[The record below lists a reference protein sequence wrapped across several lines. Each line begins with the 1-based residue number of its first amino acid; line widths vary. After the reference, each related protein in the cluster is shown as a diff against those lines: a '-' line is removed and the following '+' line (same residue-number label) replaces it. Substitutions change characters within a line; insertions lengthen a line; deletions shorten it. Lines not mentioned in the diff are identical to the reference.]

1 MKENRYTLML
11 QSAREFVERHKYNSA
26 LNMLRQIA
34 VKSGLADISDEL
46 NRIGSTYEY
55 LLQYF
60 LTGAED
66 SGRREMLAAISENL
80 LSTID
85 AIDYELRKTDEYSL
99 YAAESRTAGSDR
111 AFRNISDELLSA
123 ISTHELTDSISE
135 EKPILLE
142 KAEKLQKDLFTYI
155 WVNLRLN
162 SDDKKAVESLLR
174 DDLFPEHV
182 KLHIVSALM
191 LSLMQYF
198 DCSKMV
204 ILLDV
209 FLTSRSMA
217 MRVRSGAAIVFAL
230 AKYPERALAQKE
242 IALRLE
248 SVRDAGM
255 SEVIFKD
262 IVFNIVRAKDT
273 ERINNKVRN
282 EFIPDLQKLQSEI
295 KKRFNRPAEELDMAS
310 LDLNPEWEDFISRS
324 GLSDK
329 MMELQELQS
338 SGADVMMFAFS
349 NLKGFPFFREISNW
363 FLPFYRGHSLITSG
377 LSDIVDSLLLSDIQ
391 ICDSDRYSFVL
402 SFSSLPDSN
411 KKMLVSQLDAQISQM
426 KDERSEL
433 IPDEI
438 QSSKS
443 ETTRYIR
450 DLYRFYKLF
459 SRRNEFYDPF
469 ADDIG
474 FLDLPVVGDLLNT
487 GENIKL
493 LAEFYFNNGY
503 YKEAAA
509 YFERCGDGGDE
520 SAMIYQKLGYAFQM
534 TGDLKKSLGYY
545 LKAGLFSEND
555 KWLYNKIAFV
565 SRQLGDFQGAIKYY
579 TLAAGLD
586 TDNVRILTNLASS
599 CIETGQIEDAL
610 KYLFK
615 ANYLDENNEHIIR
628 LISWCAFLK
637 GDLDKSFL
645 YYGKI
650 PEKSFNGNDY
660 LNLGHLYMAKS
671 DFRNAA
677 ECYSRAIEKM
687 EGGKKEFE
695 KMFEKDTGILVRQGI
710 DENSVRLILDYVGSP
725 D

>member
-1 MKENRYTLML
+1 
-11 QSAREFVERHKYNSA
+11 
-26 LNMLRQIA
+26 
-34 VKSGLADISDEL
+34 
-46 NRIGSTYEY
+46 
-55 LLQYF
+55 
-60 LTGAED
+60 
-66 SGRREMLAAISENL
+66 
-80 LSTID
+80 
-85 AIDYELRKTDEYSL
+85 
-99 YAAESRTAGSDR
+99 
-111 AFRNISDELLSA
+111 
-123 ISTHELTDSISE
+123 
-135 EKPILLE
+135 
-142 KAEKLQKDLFTYI
+142 
-155 WVNLRLN
+155 
-162 SDDKKAVESLLR
+162 
-174 DDLFPEHV
+174 
-182 KLHIVSALM
+182 
-191 LSLMQYF
+191 
-198 DCSKMV
+198 
-204 ILLDV
+204 
-209 FLTSRSMA
+209 
-217 MRVRSGAAIVFAL
+217 
-230 AKYPERALAQKE
+230 
-242 IALRLE
+242 
-248 SVRDAGM
+248 
-255 SEVIFKD
+255 
-262 IVFNIVRAKDT
+262 
-273 ERINNKVRN
+273 
-282 EFIPDLQKLQSEI
+282 
-295 KKRFNRPAEELDMAS
+295 MAS

-579 TLAAGLD
+579 TCRR
-586 TDNVRILTNLASS
+586 T
-599 CIETGQIEDAL
+599 
-610 KYLFK
+610 
-615 ANYLDENNEHIIR
+615 
-628 LISWCAFLK
+628 
-637 GDLDKSFL
+637 
-645 YYGKI
+645 
-650 PEKSFNGNDY
+650 
-660 LNLGHLYMAKS
+660 
-671 DFRNAA
+671 
-677 ECYSRAIEKM
+677 
-687 EGGKKEFE
+687 
-695 KMFEKDTGILVRQGI
+695 
-710 DENSVRLILDYVGSP
+710 
-725 D
+725 